1 MVTPKRMSQIL
12 FTWKSFSLYICEWLI
27 ILIGLFIRIGIY
39 VGWRVLNFLVQILLL
54 SLMVEKRTFSFCSKI
69 GQQYCNTSDAI
80 TLVVIQIWILGT
92 LFFSGDKNPIKI
104 IIFLWFYG
112 FEHGENSNEPSCVIV
127 YSCWVL
133 DCYVGCNWF
142 IKICHGDDSCKKILQ
157 HGKEE

>member
-1 MVTPKRMSQIL
+1 MVSPERMRQIL
-12 FTWKSFSLYICEWLI
+12 FTSKSFSLYICEWLI
-27 ILIGLFIRIGIY
+27 ILIGLFIRIRIY
-39 VGWRVLNFLVQILLL
+39 VSWRVLYFLVRILLL
-54 SLMVEKRTFSFCSKI
+54 SLMVEYLTLGFRSKI
-69 GQQYCNTSDAI
+69 GQQYCNTSYAI

-92 LFFSGDKNPIKI
+92 LFFSGDKDSIKI